1 MDAVEAST
9 LSPTTTSRRSRGV
22 AACAAVAASALA
34 SARLMAIPNLTFR
47 MPGEQS
53 KSRTVTALSG

>member
-9 LSPTTTSRRSRGV
+9 LSPTTTSRGSRGV